1 MARCKYKGVGR
12 VKDNPKKTYRAFCDR
27 QHVGYYETADEAA
40 KARDLQVLAVR
51 FLQGREA
58 SNLNFSR
65 EEYSE
70 DQIGAV
76 VDKLTTPKAPTPT
89 QHSNGNGSRGSRFEA
104 RIRVED
110 ARVLLACCKTKEAA
124 ARVRDLAKM
133 LLQGAPP
140 EAARGLTLDWAG
152 VSPEQLRRQQAPVRA
167 KLVRKL
173 LDTNTEAAVKLA
185 TKLVDDEERLQQQ
198 ERQQQQQQQQQAT
211 QCRQRSASQ
220 TASQSQERRRQP
232 QRSSRDQ
239 LQADETQRLA
249 DAVEQAAS
257 SLMEVA
263 RCAKRMPRARQADAP
278 AAARRRL

>member
-1 MARCKYKGVGR
+1 MARSKYKGVGR
-12 VKDNPKKTYRAFCDR
+12 VKDNEKKPYRAFCDR
-27 QHVGYYETADEAA
+27 RHVGYYETPEEAA
-40 KARDLQVLAVR
+40 KARDLQVLALE

-58 SNLNFSR
+58 RDFNFSR

-70 DQIGAV
+70 EQIGAV
-76 VDKLTTPKAPTPT
+76 VDKLTTPQTP
-89 QHSNGNGSRGSRFEA
+89 HSNGNGSTGSRFEA
-104 RIRVED
+104 RVRVPD
-110 ARVLLACCKTKEAA
+110 ARVLLACCKTKEEA

-173 LDTNTEAAVKLA
+173 LDTKTEAAVELA
-185 TKLVDDEERLQQQ
+185 TKLIDDEERLQQQ

-211 QCRQRSASQ
+211 QRRQRSALQ
-220 TASQSQERRRQP
+220 TASQAQQRRRQP
-232 QRSSRDQ
+232 QRSSRGQ
-239 LQADETQRLA
+239 LQADDTQQLA

-257 SLMEVA
+257 SLMEAA
-263 RCAKRMPRARQADAP
+263 RCLKRMAGARQTDAP